1 MTTTKQE
8 IKDIQFKQI
17 LDKQKELLF
26 VAENI
31 DLFIQEL
38 WKKREESLVD
48 YFDSKTDV
56 YELWRGNSIDFDF
69 RDTGNSDTIYAR
81 VKKQVGSSVL
91 TNKTTKIREINYRN
105 DDAIIR

>member
-1 MTTTKQE
+1 MKTTKQE

-26 VAENI
+26 VAENV

-56 YELWRGNSIDFDF
+56 YELWRGNNIDFEF

-81 VKKQVGSSVL
+81 VQKKLGIKKQ
-91 TNKTTKIREINYRN
+91 KKIRIME
-105 DDAIIR
+105 